1 MKMMQPAG
9 WRLEEL
15 PDFLDLLDVGVH
27 VLAVHDV
34 DAITPARRG
43 RLLAAAFRFS

>member
-34 DAITPARRG
+34 DAITPASRGLSSRRG
-43 RLLAAAFRFS
+43 FRFS